1 MTYTHVKMR
10 SDWCYGTSGPKKGDI
25 VKILSDY
32 EQDGFWVVEHN
43 ARDYT
48 VYIEEA
54 TYYNKDK
61 EMTKLSPNQQLALA
75 IQLAAQG
82 HIQQVDKGGKPY
94 ILHPLKV
101 MHYLKTEDME
111 LMAIAV
117 MHDLQEDSDLTLED
131 LRDKGFSDR
140 VIEGVRL
147 MSKEKGMTYEQYIDR
162 MIPNIDAVRVKL
174 ADLRHNTD
182 VRRLKGL
189 EEKDFERMKKY
200 HQAYLRLKAV
210 LDSQTKP

>member
-1 MTYTHVKMR
+1 MVYANVKMK
-10 SDWCYGTSGPKKGDI
+10 SDWCYGTSGPKKDDI
-25 VKILSDY
+25 VKILADY

-43 ARDYT
+43 GRDYT

-54 TYYNKDK
+54 TYYDKDK
-61 EMTKLSPNQQLALA
+61 EMTKLTPNQQLALA
-75 IQLAAQG
+75 IKLAAEG
-82 HIQQVDKGGKPY
+82 HINQVDKGGKPY
-94 ILHPLKV
+94 ILHPIKV

-111 LMAIAV
+111 LMAIGV
-117 MHDLQEDSDLTLED
+117 LHDHGEDCGGTSEHYREL
-131 LRDKGFSDR
+131 GFSER

-200 HQAYLRLKAV
+200 HQAYMRLKAV